1 MRALMEETGP
11 LANLVRANHSSVMAD
26 IQGKALHMARVSL
39 ADKLKVPLSKIR
51 AKTTSGNLTADI
63 KVGKSLSMDMDA
75 SFEVLIDGKWV
86 YVKESLGQQHFDKAF
101 FKIARGYD
109 AVDDAVAA
117 MHSKAHDLSIVGSPG
132 VQSYGTYADA
142 LRVIK
147 AERAGEA
154 FDDVQRVV
162 KTVEY
167 KNEEW
172 LELARNARAD
182 AKAALAQGRVKEAQW
197 LSEAAE
203 SFVEEG
209 CRSFTKQTNRTVVN
223 KLIALEKSGV
233 KVDTG
238 NFLVKAKVIE
248 QSGIGKN
255 GGTGL
260 TTAEVEVTLENGFN
274 TTLEGVFGELGPMI
288 KKLNHLLGGNAR

>member
-1 MRALMEETGP
+1 MGVCEG
-11 LANLVRANHSSVMAD
+11 V
-26 IQGKALHMARVSL
+26 
-39 ADKLKVPLSKIR
+39 
-51 AKTTSGNLTADI
+51 
-63 KVGKSLSMDMDA
+63 
-75 SFEVLIDGKWV
+75 
-86 YVKESLGQQHFDKAF
+86 LGQQHFDKAF

-117 MHSKAHDLSIVGSPG
+117 MHSKAHDLSIVDGAG

-154 FDDVQRVV
+154 SDDVQCVV

-182 AKAALAQGRVKEAQW
+182 AKAVLAQGRVKEAQW

-209 CRSFTKQTNRTVVN
+209 CRSFTKQANRTVVN

-238 NFLVKAKVIE
+238 NFLVKTKVIE